1 MMDGLSIGHWR
12 ERLGD
17 ALDSA
22 GFDDGGWED
31 WRGNNAGRMLRCE
44 SHGIFRYL

>member
-1 MMDGLSIGHWR
+1 M
-12 ERLGD
+12 D

-22 GFDDGGWED
+22 GSVDDGGLED

-44 SHGIFRYL
+44 SHGYL